1 MSSHVKSYL
10 QLYTWKEQLK
20 EKDNYSCMSSLSGS
34 LFVSLSF
41 LFIQMIWEPI
51 FQNFI
56 YLLIHDFFKTIH
68 QILSDI
74 VYHIITTKIFFPK
87 NFILSIVF
95 YITFYADAI
104 SKEDT
109 PFEKIY
115 VLPIFW
121 ELKLSSAKRDVHSAE
136 IYIFLNRLSYNVIA
150 GNISICMNFPYWID
164 VYHKNWILACIVF

>member
-20 EKDNYSCMSSLSGS
+20 EKDNYSCVSSLWFIFCYP
-34 LFVSLSF
+34 LFFIHPNDMRTNFSKFHISADTW
-41 LFIQMIWEPI
+41 LFKI
-51 FQNFI
+51 
-56 YLLIHDFFKTIH
+56 IH

-115 VLPIFW
+115 VLPIFK

-136 IYIFLNRLSYNVIA
+136 IYIFLNGLSYNAIA
-150 GNISICMNFPYWID
+150 GKISICMNFT
-164 VYHKNWILACIVF
+164 F